1 MPDRAPLRLVEF
13 RGGPLDDQTH
23 LAPSGTE
30 AEDGVLEVV
39 VDVDGLRV
47 ARYEWTDLRGG
58 GPVVY
63 AFAGF
68 RNDGTASG

>member
-1 MPDRAPLRLVEF
+1 MATRPLRLVEF

-23 LAPSGTE
+23 LIASGKAKSE
-30 AEDGVLEVV
+30 EGVIEVV

-47 ARYEWTDLRGG
+47 ARYEWTGLRGG

-63 AFAGF
+63 QFAGYSEAE
-68 RNDGTASG
+68 G